1 MSPLSRLSPTER
13 DARRQE
19 RRWAARRVLIVDM
32 LKSYAAPLILAA
44 FIVPALNVT
53 GGHPVPLGALNYAL
67 LILGLAMIGL
77 AIIFVPEK
85 EQP

>member
-1 MSPLSRLSPTER
+1 MSAPSSLSPIER
-13 DARRQE
+13 YAQRQE

-32 LKSYAAPLILAA
+32 LKSYAAPLILSA

-53 GGHPVPLGALNYAL
+53 GGPPARLGAVNYAL
-67 LILGLAMIGL
+67 LILGLAVMGL

-85 EQP
+85 E